1 MRGFKIILFVFI
13 LMFMV
18 VSPVLGADN
27 GEPSADVLF
36 RSDVFEKFD
45 VRLINDIGLILPII
59 IAWFAIKVAY
69 LMKGGK
75 LEDVWKLIA
84 AGMSVLAL
92 VKVVDGLEQLEV
104 LYVGGLRSVLEFV
117 MILVF
122 FAAFLLAY
130 QSLVVAIRGP
140 IPVEKPKIEVPGEVK
155 PEKAPEPVEAK
166 KEEEEKKPEEG
177 GEEKKEGE

>member
-1 MRGFKIILFVFI
+1 MRYLKISLSVIILFFV
-13 LMFMV
+13 MV
-18 VSPVLGADN
+18 APVMALQSSQPAK
-27 GEPSADVLF
+27 DVLF
-36 RSDVFEKFD
+36 SSNVFQKFD
-45 VRLINDIGLILPII
+45 VRLINDVGLILPII

-69 LMKGGK
+69 LMRGGK

-92 VKVVDGLEQLEV
+92 VKVVDGLEQLDV

-130 QSLVVAIRGP
+130 QSLVFAIRGP
-140 IPVEKPKIEVPGEVK
+140 IPVEKPEIDL
-155 PEKAPEPVEAK
+155 PEEK
-166 KEEEEKKPEEG
+166 KEEQNASEEGGEKTGEEEKK
-177 GEEKKEGE
+177 